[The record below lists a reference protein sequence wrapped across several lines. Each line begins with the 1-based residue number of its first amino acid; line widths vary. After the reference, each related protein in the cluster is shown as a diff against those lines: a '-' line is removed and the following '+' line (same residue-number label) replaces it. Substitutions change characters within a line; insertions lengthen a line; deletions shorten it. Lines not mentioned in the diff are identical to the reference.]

1 MAFRLLRDKDR
12 PGAGTP
18 PRRAAAAPP
27 GAAEQPLV
35 VNGGHVPVAE
45 RGGGQRG
52 GEGGGMAGLG
62 SFSYG
67 RVKNNGA
74 ARGLLYRCVM
84 V

>member
-1 MAFRLLRDKDR
+1 M
-12 PGAGTP
+12 
-18 PRRAAAAPP
+18 AAAAE
-27 GAAEQPLV
+27 AAADT
-35 VNGGHVPVAE
+35 G
-45 RGGGQRG
+45 G